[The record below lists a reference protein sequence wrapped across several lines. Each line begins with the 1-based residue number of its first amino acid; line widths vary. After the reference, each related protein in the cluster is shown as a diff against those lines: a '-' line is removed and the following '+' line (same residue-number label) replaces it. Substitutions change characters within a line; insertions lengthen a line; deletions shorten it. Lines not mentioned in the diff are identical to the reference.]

1 MKKLLAMLLAL
12 VMVLSFAACSN
23 NDAPVDEDPS
33 SESEASNPEENN
45 DPVDEEPVDTAAT
58 YTLGMG
64 VNVST
69 GSSADGNAQVDATVA
84 VVVLDAEG
92 KIVDIEID
100 CAQTKLNT
108 VEFPDLTTVDVR
120 SKAEKKED
128 YGMAAVMGVPE
139 WYIQVDALEEVLVG
153 MTAAD
158 VEAIELV
165 EHNGHQV
172 ALNNE
177 TIYAACTMDLTGF
190 KAAIAKA
197 CADEY
202 AKEFTAESFELGLG
216 VLTDVSESTAATAD
230 AEGVAKLYTNFAGV
244 VTDADGVVL
253 AVLCDMIQPTV
264 NFDAAGAITG
274 AKEDLRTKK
283 ELKYDYNMVTYGGA
297 IAEWF
302 EQTLAVE
309 EYLVGMTAADIEA
322 LELYDYNGHMTFE
335 AIVASCTM
343 NVNEFQATV
352 LKALA

>member
-12 VMVLSFAACSN
+12 AMVLSFAAC
-23 NDAPVDEDPS
+23 AAEEETPVVDEPVEDTPV
-33 SESEASNPEENN
+33 
-45 DPVDEEPVDTAAT
+45 VDEPVEDTAAT

-69 GSSADGNAQVDATVA
+69 GSSKAGNAQVDATVA

-92 KIVDIEID
+92 KIVAIEID

-120 SKAEKKED
+120 SKAEKEYDYNMLGSSGIGKEWF
-128 YGMAAVMGVPE
+128 E
-139 WYIQVDALEEVLVG
+139 QVDALEEVLVG
-153 MTAAD
+153 MTAAE

-165 EHNGHQV
+165 PHNNHNV
-172 ALNNE
+172 ALNDE
-177 TIYAACTMDLTGF
+177 VIYAACTMDLTGF

-202 AKEFTAESFELGLG
+202 AKEFTATEFTLGLG
-216 VLTDVSESTAATAD
+216 VLTDVSESTPASAE

-244 VTDADGVVL
+244 VTDAEGVVL

-264 NFDAAGAITG
+264 NFDAAGEITS

-283 ELKYDYNMVTYGGA
+283 ELKYDYNMVTYGAA

-322 LELYDYNGHMTFE
+322 LELYEYNGHFTFE
-335 AIVASCTM
+335 EIVASCTM
-343 NVNEFQATV
+343 NVGEFQTTV

>member
-12 VMVLSFAACSN
+12 IMVLSLAACGTTEEPETP
-23 NDAPVDEDPS
+23 DEPVVDEPVDEPV
-33 SESEASNPEENN
+33 EE
-45 DPVDEEPVDTAAT
+45 TAAT

-69 GSSADGNAQVDATVA
+69 GSSKDGNAQVDATVA

-92 KIVDIEID
+92 KIVDVEID

-120 SKAEKKED
+120 SKDEKEFDYNMAGASGIGKEWF
-128 YGMAAVMGVPE
+128 E
-139 WYIQVDALEEVLVG
+139 QVDALEEVLVG

-165 EHNGHQV
+165 EHNGHNV

-190 KAAIAKA
+190 KAAIVKA
-197 CADEY
+197 CNDEY

-216 VLTDVSESTAATAD
+216 VLTDVSESTAATAE

-264 NFDAAGAITG
+264 NFDVAGAIT
-274 AKEDLRTKK
+274 ATKEDLRTKK
-283 ELKYDYNMVTYGGA
+283 ELKFDYNMVTYGGA

-322 LELYDYNGHMTFE
+322 LELYEYNGHMTFE

>member
-23 NDAPVDEDPS
+23 EDAPVDENPS
-33 SESEASNPEENN
+33 SESEAETPVDE
-45 DPVDEEPVDTAAT
+45 DPVDEEPADTAAT

-64 VNVST
+64 VHVST

-139 WYIQVDALEEVLVG
+139 WYVQVDALEEVLVG
-153 MTAAD
+153 MTAEEVA
-158 VEAIELV
+158 AIELI
-165 EHNGHQV
+165 EHNGHNV
-172 ALNNE
+172 ALNDE

-202 AKEFTAESFELGLG
+202 AKEFTADSFELSLG

-230 AEGVAKLYTNFAGV
+230 AEGVARLYTNFAGV
-244 VTDADGVVL
+244 VTDANGAVL

-264 NFDAAGAITG
+264 NFDATGAIT
-274 AKEDLRTKK
+274 ATKEDLRTKK
-283 ELKYDYNMVTYGGA
+283 ELGFDYNMVTYGGA

-309 EYLVGMTAADIEA
+309 EYFVGMTAADIEA
-322 LELYDYNGHMTFE
+322 LELYDHNGHMTFE

>member
-12 VMVLSFAACSN
+12 VMVLSFAACGQEET
-23 NDAPVDEDPS
+23 PVEPEVENPVEETPVEDET
-33 SESEASNPEENN
+33 
-45 DPVDEEPVDTAAT
+45 PVETAAT

-69 GSSADGNAQVDATVA
+69 ASSKEGTAQVDATVA

-92 KIVDIEID
+92 KIVAVELD

-108 VEFPDLTTVDVR
+108 VEFSTEVDVR
-120 SKAEKKED
+120 SKAEKQYDYNMASASPIGKEWF
-128 YGMAAVMGVPE
+128 E
-139 WYIQVDALEEVLVG
+139 QVDALEEVLVG

-165 EHNGHQV
+165 EHNNHNV
-172 ALNNE
+172 ALNDE
-177 TIYAACTMDLTGF
+177 VIYAACTMDLTGF
-190 KAAIAKA
+190 KAAIVKA
-197 CADEY
+197 CNDAY
-202 AKEFTAESFELGLG
+202 AKEFTADSFELSLG
-216 VLTDVSESTAATAD
+216 VLTDASESTPASAD

-244 VTDADGVVL
+244 VTDAEGVVL

-264 NFDAAGAITG
+264 NFDATGAITG

-283 ELKYDYNMVTYGGA
+283 ELGYDYNMITYGGA

-309 EYLVGMTAADIEA
+309 EYFVGMTAADIEA
-322 LELYDYNGHMTFE
+322 LELYEYNGHYTFE
-335 AIVASCTM
+335 EIVATCTM
-343 NVNEFQATV
+343 NVGEFQATV
-352 LKALA
+352 VKALA